1 MDSLISTMKRWL
13 PLKEAALYSAIG
25 RHRLIAMAR
34 DGRVKGFQDDD
45 SGRHEWIFDRLSIDT
60 FRENQAVQVTCREKA
75 LAILHEV
82 RL

>member
-1 MDSLISTMKRWL
+1 MEPLFTSMKRWL
-13 PLKEAALYSAIG
+13 TLKDAAAYSAIG
-25 RHRLIAMAR
+25 KHRLIAMAR

-45 SGRHEWIFDRLSIDT
+45 SGRHEWIFDRLSIDA

>member
-1 MDSLISTMKRWL
+1 MDSRISTMKRWL

-45 SGRHEWIFDRLSIDT
+45 SGRHEWIFDRLSIDA
-60 FRENQAVQVTCREKA
+60 FRENQAV
-75 LAILHEV
+75 
-82 RL
+82 

>member
-45 SGRHEWIFDRLSIDT
+45 SGRHEWIFDRLSIDA